1 MRITKTIYRDL
12 TYYECEVN
20 KGQYLFAF
28 SLRRLIVDL
37 ITIYSYSIFRPLNL
51 N

>member
-1 MRITKTIYRDL
+1 MKVTKTITENI

-28 SLRRLIVDL
+28 SLRQLVLDL
-37 ITIYSYSIFRPLNL
+37 VVIYGYSLFRPLNL